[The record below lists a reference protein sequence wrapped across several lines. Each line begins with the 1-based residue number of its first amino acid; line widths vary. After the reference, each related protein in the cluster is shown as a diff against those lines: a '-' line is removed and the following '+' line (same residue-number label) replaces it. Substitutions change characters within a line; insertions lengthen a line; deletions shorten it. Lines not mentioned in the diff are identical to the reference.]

1 MFRVLEDINA
11 KNADAMYSAG
21 SAMTIGMGVV
31 KGANFEADFPSEAT
45 ATDVFFV
52 TKEIIPTG
60 LDSLKGEISDY
71 ALEAIVDGEK
81 VVLVKPI
88 IGEIYWTDQ
97 FDSGITK
104 GNYVV
109 VGTDGKFE
117 KAASSAKS
125 NLKVVSTD
133 IKDAGTHAGIAIE
146 VVDWATVSA

>member
-1 MFRVLEDINA
+1 MH
-11 KNADAMYSAG
+11 SAG

-31 KGANFEADFPSEAT
+31 KGANFEADFPSQAT

-60 LDSLKGEISDY
+60 LDTLKGEISDY

-97 FDSGITK
+97 IDSGITK
-104 GNYVV
+104 DNYVV

-117 KAASSAKS
+117 KATSTKS
-125 NLKVVSTD
+125 NLKVVSTEV
-133 IKDAGTHAGIAIE
+133 KDAGTHAGIAIE
-146 VVDWATVSA
+146 VVDWATV

>member
-11 KNADAMYSAG
+11 KNADAMHSAG

-31 KGANFEADFPSEAT
+31 KGTNFEADFPSEAT

-60 LDSLKGEISDY
+60 LDTLKGEISDY
-71 ALEAIVDGEK
+71 ILETIVDGEK

-97 FDSGITK
+97 IDEGITA
-104 GNYVV
+104 GDYVV